1 MADALTRL
9 QAAFAGRYVIEREIG
24 RGGMA
29 TVYLAHDVKHDRAAA
44 IKVFDPE
51 AASAI
56 AIERFLREIKV
67 AARLQHPHIL
77 PLYDSGTASAFL
89 YYVMPYVAGE
99 SLRERLEREKQ
110 LRLEDALRITRE
122 VAEALE
128 YAHHYGIVHRDIK
141 PANILLADD
150 QAMVVDFGVARAFA
164 AAGEEKLTQTGLAVG
179 TLGYMS
185 PEQASGSARVDGRSD
200 IYSLGCVSY
209 EMLAGSPPFTGSTPQ
224 AILARH
230 LADPVPPL
238 RTVRRSVP
246 LSVEQAILR
255 ALEKVPA
262 DRYATVTQFADAL
275 EAPASPAR
283 PRLRPKLVAGLAAAA
298 AAAALYWVV
307 AIRSSASRGAGR
319 GGGGGAADTSRYVIL
334 PFVHAGAV
342 TPLNEGE
349 LLQDALTHWSGIA
362 VVDPFQVRDALA
374 RRDGRSLSGSDARA
388 VALDLGAGRYVRG
401 EVSHIGDSVRVYAA
415 LYDVTRGGSFLRDG
429 TVKLGSKLAKAEAA
443 FATLGERL
451 LFGSAGPGAR
461 VESQTGTS
469 SFPARQAYAQGH
481 AAIERWDLAAADS
494 AFAAAT
500 RYDAQYAQAFLWL
513 SQTRSW
519 MAQGRA
525 WSDTPVATWQ
535 SAAERAAAGRGRL
548 SSRDQLLSDA
558 LLALGRGEVDRA
570 CRVWTRLTVVDPYDF
585 ASWYGLANCL
595 SRDDVVQRDPTTA
608 SGWRFRSSYQQ
619 AIRAYVRAFQLL
631 PSIHRSLR
639 GGSYES
645 VRQLLMT
652 GGNNLRMGRAVAP
665 DTTVFS
671 ARPVWQGDTLALLPY
686 PRTAS
691 AGPEVVPE
699 AVTLAARHQRELFHE
714 VATAWVTA
722 FPRSADALEALAI
735 ALEMLG
741 DPAAL
746 DTLRRASALA
756 TTPTE
761 RVRIAVGEVW
771 MLVKFSVPADVAGL
785 HAARA
790 SADSVLR
797 SYPPPNAPEPLLLAG
812 LAALTGHAQ
821 LAAEYGR
828 EPSAA
833 AEWIVP
839 APLARTALPLVL
851 LASLGGPADSLR
863 TLEQL
868 VDSSIDNGLAMPLRQ
883 QARLQWLARAATL
896 AFPDYRFKSITKL
909 AGAGD
914 YLLDGQAA
922 FLRGDTA
929 SVHRLYAELRAA
941 RRHLPPAEL
950 TLDALYPEAWLLG
963 ALGDDRAAIEWLD
976 PTLVSLLSTPP
987 EVFTEPA
994 RAGSLIR
1001 AMALRAD
1008 LAVQVGDH
1016 VASARWAAAVAAFW
1030 SEADPF
1036 LQPLVR
1042 RMRRLAG

>member
-1 MADALTRL
+1 
-9 QAAFAGRYVIEREIG
+9 
-24 RGGMA
+24 
-29 TVYLAHDVKHDRAAA
+29 
-44 IKVFDPE
+44 
-51 AASAI
+51 
-56 AIERFLREIKV
+56 
-67 AARLQHPHIL
+67 
-77 PLYDSGTASAFL
+77 
-89 YYVMPYVAGE
+89 
-99 SLRERLEREKQ
+99 
-110 LRLEDALRITRE
+110 
-122 VAEALE
+122 
-128 YAHHYGIVHRDIK
+128 
-141 PANILLADD
+141 
-150 QAMVVDFGVARAFA
+150 
-164 AAGEEKLTQTGLAVG
+164 
-179 TLGYMS
+179 
-185 PEQASGSARVDGRSD
+185 
-200 IYSLGCVSY
+200 
-209 EMLAGSPPFTGSTPQ
+209 
-224 AILARH
+224 
-230 LADPVPPL
+230 
-238 RTVRRSVP
+238 
-246 LSVEQAILR
+246 
-255 ALEKVPA
+255 
-262 DRYATVTQFADAL
+262 
-275 EAPASPAR
+275 
-283 PRLRPKLVAGLAAAA
+283 
-298 AAAALYWVV
+298 
-307 AIRSSASRGAGR
+307 
-319 GGGGGAADTSRYVIL
+319 
-334 PFVHAGAV
+334 
-342 TPLNEGE
+342 
-349 LLQDALTHWSGIA
+349 
-362 VVDPFQVRDALA
+362 
-374 RRDGRSLSGSDARA
+374 
-388 VALDLGAGRYVRG
+388 
-401 EVSHIGDSVRVYAA
+401 
-415 LYDVTRGGSFLRDG
+415 
-429 TVKLGSKLAKAEAA
+429 
-443 FATLGERL
+443 
-451 LFGSAGPGAR
+451 
-461 VESQTGTS
+461 
-469 SFPARQAYAQGH
+469 
-481 AAIERWDLAAADS
+481 
-494 AFAAAT
+494 
-500 RYDAQYAQAFLWL
+500 
-513 SQTRSW
+513 
-519 MAQGRA
+519 
-525 WSDTPVATWQ
+525 
-535 SAAERAAAGRGRL
+535 
-548 SSRDQLLSDA
+548 
-558 LLALGRGEVDRA
+558 
-570 CRVWTRLTVVDPYDF
+570 
-585 ASWYGLANCL
+585 
-595 SRDDVVQRDPTTA
+595 
-608 SGWRFRSSYQQ
+608 
-619 AIRAYVRAFQLL
+619 
-631 PSIHRSLR
+631 
-639 GGSYES
+639 
-645 VRQLLMT
+645 
-652 GGNNLRMGRAVAP
+652 
-665 DTTVFS
+665 
-671 ARPVWQGDTLALLPY
+671 
-686 PRTAS
+686 
-691 AGPEVVPE
+691 
-699 AVTLAARHQRELFHE
+699 
-714 VATAWVTA
+714 VTA

>member
-9 QAAFAGRYVIEREIG
+9 QAALAGHYIIQRELG

-29 TVYLAHDVKHDRAAA
+29 TVYLAHDLKHDRAAA
-44 IKVFDPE
+44 IKVVDPE
-51 AASAI
+51 VSSAI
-56 AIERFLREIKV
+56 GVERFLREIRL
-67 AARLQHPHIL
+67 AAQLQHPHIL
-77 PLYDSGTASAFL
+77 PLYDSGQASGFL
-89 YYVMPYVAGE
+89 YYVMPFVAGE

-110 LRLEDALRITRE
+110 LRLDEALRITRE
-122 VAEALE
+122 VAEALD
-128 YAHHYGIVHRDIK
+128 YAHRYGVVHRDIK
-141 PANILLADD
+141 PANILLAND
-150 QAMVVDFGVARAFA
+150 QAMIADFGIARAFA
-164 AAGEEKLTQTGLAVG
+164 AAGEDKLTQTGLAVG
-179 TLGYMS
+179 TPGYMS
-185 PEQASGSARVDGRSD
+185 PEQASGSTRLDGRSD

-230 LADPVPPL
+230 LSDPVPPL

-246 LSVEQAILR
+246 ASVEQAILR

-262 DRYATVTQFADAL
+262 DRFATVTQFADAL
-275 EAPASPAR
+275 EAPAPAAR
-283 PRLRPKLVAGLAAAA
+283 PHLRPWLAAGLAAVAA
-298 AAAALYWVV
+298 AVALYWVF
-307 AIRSSASRGAGR
+307 AIQPSGSNGAAAAGS
-319 GGGGGAADTSRYVIL
+319 ADTSRFVIL

-374 RRDGRSLSGSDARA
+374 RRDGRTLSGSDARA

-415 LYDVTRGGSFLRDG
+415 LYDVTRGGSFVRDG
-429 TVKLGSKLAKAEAA
+429 TMKLGSKLAKAEAA
-443 FATLGERL
+443 FANLGEQL

-461 VESQTGTS
+461 LESQTGTN

-500 RYDAQYAQAFLWL
+500 RYDPQYAQAFLWL
-513 SQTRSW
+513 AQTRSW

-535 SAAERAAAGRGRL
+535 SAAERAAAGRARL

-558 LLALGRGEVDRA
+558 LLALGRAEVDRA

-585 ASWYGLANCL
+585 ASWYGLGNCL
-595 SRDDVVQRDPTTA
+595 SRDDAVQHDPTTA

-639 GGSYES
+639 GESYES

-652 GGNNLRMGRAVAP
+652 GGNNVRIGRAVAP
-665 DTTVFS
+665 DTTVFA
-671 ARPVWQGDTLALLPY
+671 ARPIWQGDTLALLPY
-686 PRTAS
+686 PRQAS
-691 AGPEVVPE
+691 LALEVVPE
-699 AVTLAARHQRELFHE
+699 AVTVAARHERELFLE

-741 DPAAL
+741 NPAAL

-756 TTPTE
+756 TTPGE
-761 RVRIAVGEVW
+761 RVRIGVGEVW

-785 HAARA
+785 RAARA
-790 SADSVLR
+790 LADSVLR
-797 SYPPPNAPEPLLLAG
+797 AYPPPKAPEPLLLAT
-812 LAALTGHAQ
+812 LAALTGHAE
-821 LAAEYGR
+821 LAAAYGR
-828 EPSAA
+828 EPPAA
-833 AEWIVP
+833 TEWIVP
-839 APLARTALPLVL
+839 APLAQTALPLVL
-851 LASLGGPADSLR
+851 LASLGGPADRLG
-863 TLEQL
+863 TLEQQ
-868 VDSSIDNGLAMPLRQ
+868 VDSAIDNALAAPLRQ
-883 QARLQWLARAATL
+883 QTRLQWLARAATL
-896 AFPDYRFKSITKL
+896 AFPDYRFKSIPRL
-909 AGAGD
+909 AGTGD

-929 SVHRLYAELRAA
+929 AVRRLFAELETA
-941 RRHLPPAEL
+941 RRHLPPAQL
-950 TLDALYPEAWLLG
+950 TLDALYPEAWLLA
-963 ALGDDRAAIEWLD
+963 ALGDEKAAITWLD

-987 EVFTEPA
+987 EVFTDPA
-994 RAGSLIR
+994 RAGSLVR

-1008 LAVQVGDH
+1008 LAERVGDH
-1016 VASARWAAAVAAFW
+1016 AVAARWAAAVAAFW
-1030 SEADPF
+1030 SDADPF

-1042 RMRRLAG
+1042 RMRRRAG